1 MERVSVAAR
10 TPVTQP
16 EDRADAVYTR
26 DGGPTVD
33 AVTVDLAPHLVPL
46 GPNLWGASF
55 RLMKMLPAHH
65 ILTTAVAT
73 GEIGPDT
80 RIVESTSG
88 TFGLA
93 LAMKAA
99 LIGRPL
105 TLVTD
110 PAMDQRL
117 CRRVADLGATVEMC
131 ATPSALGEFQ
141 TVRLARLAAVR
152 DADPDTFW
160 PRQYDNPL
168 NPDSYGLV
176 ADHLVAR
183 LGGVDALI
191 GPVGSGGSMCG
202 TALGLRARGCPTV
215 AIAVDT
221 PGSVLFGQPDR
232 ARELRGLG
240 NSVLPGNL
248 DHTVFDE
255 VHWCPAAVAYRETRR
270 LHRRHALFH
279 GPTSGAAMAVARW
292 WSARNPRARTVV
304 MLPDQGD
311 RYLDTVY
318 DDGWLAAAPAR
329 QVSGDPEPREVGR
342 PEADPGWTWL
352 RWGRRP
358 LADLRDEQVRG

>member
-1 MERVSVAAR
+1 MVLSMAMQALAGGQHVS
-10 TPVTQP
+10 PG
-16 EDRADAVYTR
+16 ADAVTI
-26 DGGPTVD
+26 
-33 AVTVDLAPHLVPL
+33 DLLPHLVPL
-46 GPNLWGASF
+46 GDELWGASF

-65 ILTTAVAT
+65 IVSTALGS

-80 RIVESTSG
+80 MIVESTSG

-110 PAMDQRL
+110 PAMDARL

-152 DADPDTFW
+152 QRHPDSFW
-160 PRQYDNPL
+160 PCQYDNPL
-168 NPDSYGLV
+168 NAASYTAV
-176 ADHLVAR
+176 AAHLLDR
-183 LGGVDALI
+183 LGRVDALV

-202 TALGLRARGCPTV
+202 TAAGLRARGGDPV
-215 AIAVDT
+215 AVGVDT
-221 PGSVLFGQPDR
+221 PGSVLFGQQDR
-232 ARELRGLG
+232 VREVRGLG
-240 NSVLPGNL
+240 NSVLPANL
-248 DHTVFDE
+248 DHTTFDE
-255 VHWCPAAVAYRETRR
+255 VHWCTAGVTYRETRR
-270 LHRRHALFH
+270 LHRDHALFH

-292 WSARNPRARTVV
+292 WSIRHPGARTVV

-318 DDGWLAAAPAR
+318 DDAWLDASPAR
-329 QVSGDPEPREVGR
+329 RADAAPREVDR
-342 PEADPGWTWL
+342 PADGPGWTWM
-352 RWGRRP
+352 RWRRRR
-358 LADLRDEQVRG
+358 LAEVTGAPAPVP